1 MDDANLS
8 MVWAPNILRSPSTTC
23 QQQQLLSGP
32 AAAKAA
38 MINSANIY
46 EHTRAEMS
54 FVRTLI
60 QHLPTDNGN
69 DTSPKYLKY
78 TRQKANV

>member
-8 MVWAPNILRSPSTTC
+8 MVWAPNILRNTLTN
-23 QQQQLLSGP
+23 QITGNGNGG
-32 AAAKAA
+32 KG
-38 MINSANIY
+38 INIMDSANIY

-60 QHLPTDNGN
+60 QYLPTSNRN
-69 DTSPKYLKY
+69 
-78 TRQKANV
+78 